1 MSQVLGMRW
10 MIYWRTRRSESL
22 YIAAYCAR
30 MGAVGPH
37 GFYLLRQSK
46 DAPVEACALHGRA
59 HLSERAPLSRGS
71 RGEPREGRS
80 LGADEAHRGAEAEGA
95 RSRIVESL
103 PAALAAG
110 ARRPFQPRIRAA
122 VRDHGARALGA
133 GS

>member
-30 MGAVGPH
+30 TGAGRFPTPH
-37 GFYLLRQSK
+37 GFCLLRQSE

-59 HLSERAPLSRGS
+59 HLPERAPLPRGS
-71 RGEPREGRS
+71 RGEPCAGRS

-95 RSRIVESL
+95 R
-103 PAALAAG
+103 AG
-110 ARRPFQPRIRAA
+110 
-122 VRDHGARALGA
+122 
-133 GS
+133 